1 MELPASLFEDQAR
14 RRVAL
19 GLIISKVISDNQ
31 MKADP
36 DRVRR
41 MIEAHASSYEDPQ
54 QVIDWYQ
61 GNREQLT
68 ALEAVALEDQVVDW
82 VLERAQV
89 AEDET
94 SFEALMGNTA

>member
-1 MELPASLFEDQAR
+1 M
-14 RRVAL
+14 VA
-19 GLIISKVISDNQ
+19 
-31 MKADP
+31 
-36 DRVRR
+36 
-41 MIEAHASSYEDPQ
+41 AHAASYEDPQ

-82 VLERAQV
+82 VLGRAQV
-89 AEDET
+89 EDDET

>member
-1 MELPASLFEDQAR
+1 
-14 RRVAL
+14 
-19 GLIISKVISDNQ
+19 

-36 DRVRR
+36 ERVRS
-41 MIEAHASSYEDPQ
+41 MIAAHAASYEDPQ

-82 VLERAQV
+82 VLAQARV
-89 AEDET
+89 EDDET
-94 SFEALMGNTA
+94 SFEALMGNMA

>member
-1 MELPASLFEDQAR
+1 
-14 RRVAL
+14 
-19 GLIISKVISDNQ
+19 

-36 DRVRR
+36 KRVRQ

-61 GNREQLT
+61 ANREQLT

-82 VLERAQV
+82 VLERAQI
-89 AEDET
+89 EDEET
-94 SFEALMGNTA
+94 SFEALMGNMA